1 MSLIER
7 VQSILLRPKQTWPVI
22 AAEPADVA
30 TIFGRYV
37 AILAAIPA
45 ICAFIGYTLVGAG
58 AFGVTYRLP
67 IATGLVQMVVGYL
80 LSLAIVYVLALIVN
94 ALAPTFGGT
103 KDMVAALKVVAYGST
118 AGFVGGVFSLLPM
131 LAWLGLLAS
140 FYSIYLIYTGL
151 PVLMRC
157 PPEKAGAYTAVV
169 VVCTILAMIVLGA
182 VSSLFISRGPM
193 GFGTTTVGGP
203 TLPGA
208 AGGGD
213 IQIKTPDGAT
223 VTINPSTMADM
234 AKRMEEASK
243 QMDSAQKSG
252 DSAAAGKAM
261 GDILGA
267 VTGSGNA
274 APIPA
279 ADLKAML
286 PESIGDMQRT
296 SIEAQGG
303 EAMGIAGSGAKA
315 SYAADDKR
323 AELSITDA
331 GGLAGLAAMA
341 GWAHMTMDKETDGKV
356 EKVYKDGGRTIHEE
370 YRKDGSHGEMAVILA
385 NGVVVAAEGS
395 RVDMATLKA
404 LVQGIDLAKL
414 EATKRVAKR

>member
-261 GDILGA
+261 GDILGV
-267 VTGSGNA
+267 VTGSGNVQ
-274 APIPA
+274 PIPA

-286 PESIGDMQRT
+286 PETIGELKRT

-303 EAMGIAGSGAKA
+303 EAMGVAGSAAKA
-315 SYAADDKR
+315 SYAAGDR
-323 AELSITDA
+323 HAELSITDT
-331 GGLAGLAAMA
+331 GGLAGLATLA
-341 GWAHMTMDKETDGKV
+341 GAANMTVDKETDGKV
-356 EKVYKDGGRTIHEE
+356 EKVYKDGGRTVHEE
-370 YRKDGSHGEMAVILA
+370 YRKDGSRGEMAVILA

-404 LVQGIDLAKL
+404 MVQGVDLAKL
-414 EATKRVAKR
+414 EATKRAAKR

>member
-30 TIFGRYV
+30 SIYSRYV

-315 SYAADDKR
+315 SYAAGDKR

>member
-1 MSLIER
+1 MNLIER

-22 AAEPADVA
+22 AAEPADA
-30 TIFGRYV
+30 ASIYSRYV
-37 AILAAIPA
+37 VILAAIPA
-45 ICAFIGYTLVGAG
+45 ICAFIGWTLVGGG

-67 IATGLVQMVVGYL
+67 IATGLVQLVVGYL

-94 ALAPTFGGT
+94 ALAPTFGGS

-118 AGFVGGVFSLLPM
+118 AGFLGGVFSLLPA
-131 LAWLGLLAS
+131 LALLGLLAS

-169 VVCTILAMIVLGA
+169 VVCAVLAMIVLGA

-315 SYAADDKR
+315 SYAAGDKR

>member
-30 TIFGRYV
+30 SIYSRYV
-37 AILAAIPA
+37 VILAAIPA
-45 ICAFIGYTLVGAG
+45 VCGFIGWTLIGG
-58 AFGVTYRLP
+58 GGFGVTYRLP
-67 IATGLVQMVVGYL
+67 IATGLVQLVVGYL

-94 ALAPTFGGT
+94 ALAPTFGGS
-103 KDMVAALKVVAYGST
+103 KDLVAALKVVAYGST
-118 AGFVGGVFSLLPM
+118 AGFVGGVFSLLPS
-131 LAWLGLLAS
+131 LALLLGLLAS
-140 FYSIYLIYTGL
+140 LYSIYLLYTGL
-151 PVLMRC
+151 PVLMRSA
-157 PPEKAGAYTAVV
+157 PEKAGAYTAVV
-169 VVCTILAMIVLGA
+169 VVCAVLAMIVLGA

-193 GFGTTTVGGP
+193 GLGTAVGPAG
-203 TLPGA
+203 LPG

-213 IQIKTPDGAT
+213 VQIKTPDGAT
-223 VTINPSTMADM
+223 VTINPSAMADM

-243 QMDSAQKSG
+243 QMESAQKSG

-267 VTGSGNA
+267 VTGSGSA

-279 ADLKAML
+279 ADLKALL
-286 PESIGDMQRT
+286 PESLGDMKRT

-303 EAMGIAGSGAKA
+303 EAMGIAGSAAKA
-315 SYAADDKR
+315 SYAAGDKR
-323 AELSITDA
+323 AQLSITDT
-331 GGLAGLAAMA
+331 GGLAGLATMA
-341 GWAHMTMDKETDGKV
+341 GWANMTMDKETDGKV
-356 EKVYKDGGRTIHEE
+356 EKVYKEGGRTVHEE
-370 YRKDGSHGEMAVILA
+370 YRKDGSQGEMAVILA

-404 LVQGIDLAKL
+404 MVRGIDLAKL
-414 EATKRVAKR
+414 EAAKRVAKR

>member
-22 AAEPADVA
+22 AAEPADA
-30 TIFGRYV
+30 ASIYSRYV
-37 AILAAIPA
+37 VILAAIPA
-45 ICAFIGYTLVGAG
+45 ICAFVGWSLVGGG

-67 IATGLVQMVVGYL
+67 IATGLVQMIVGYL

-94 ALAPTFGGT
+94 ALAPTFAGT
-103 KDMVAALKVVAYGST
+103 KNMVAALKVVAYGST
-118 AGFVGGVFSLLPM
+118 AGFLGGVFSLLPS
-131 LAWLGLLAS
+131 LSWLGLLAS

-157 PPEKAGAYTAVV
+157 PPEKAGVYTAVV
-169 VVCTILAMIVLGA
+169 VVCAIIAMIVLGA
-182 VSSLFISRGPM
+182 VSSLFISSGPM
-193 GFGTTTVGGP
+193 GFGTSTVGGP
-203 TLPGA
+203 ALPGA
-208 AGGGD
+208 AGSGD

-223 VTINPSTMADM
+223 VTINPSGLADM
-234 AKRMEEASK
+234 AKRMEEAGK
-243 QMDSAQKSG
+243 RMESAQQSG

-261 GDILGA
+261 GDVLSA

-286 PESIGDMQRT
+286 PESIGDMKRT

-315 SYAADDKR
+315 SYAAGDKR
-323 AELSITDA
+323 VQLSITDT
-331 GGLAGLAAMA
+331 GGLAGLATMA
-341 GWAHMTMDKETDGKV
+341 GLANMTVDKETDGKV
-356 EKVYKDGGRTIHEE
+356 EKVYKDGGRTVHEE
-370 YRKDGSHGEMAVILA
+370 YRKDGSHGEIAVILA

-395 RVDMATLKA
+395 RVDIATLKGM
-404 LVQGIDLAKL
+404 VQGLDLAKL

>member
-1 MSLIER
+1 
-7 VQSILLRPKQTWPVI
+7 
-22 AAEPADVA
+22 
-30 TIFGRYV
+30 
-37 AILAAIPA
+37 
-45 ICAFIGYTLVGAG
+45 
-58 AFGVTYRLP
+58 
-67 IATGLVQMVVGYL
+67 
-80 LSLAIVYVLALIVN
+80 
-94 ALAPTFGGT
+94 
-103 KDMVAALKVVAYGST
+103 
-118 AGFVGGVFSLLPM
+118 VFSLLPS
-131 LAWLGLLAS
+131 LAWLGLLAP
-140 FYSIYLIYTGL
+140 FYSIYLIYLGL

-169 VVCTILAMIVLGA
+169 VVCTIIAMIVLVA
-182 VSSLFISRGPM
+182 VALLFIDRGPM

-203 TLPGA
+203 MLPGA

-223 VTINPSTMADM
+223 VTLNPSGMAEM
-234 AKRMEEASK
+234 AKRMEEAGK
-243 QMDSAQKSG
+243 RMESAQQSG
-252 DSAAAGKAM
+252 DSAATGKTM

-286 PESIGDMQRT
+286 PESIGAMKRT
-296 SIEAQGG
+296 SIEAQAG

-315 SYAADDKR
+315 SYAAGDKR
-323 AELSITDA
+323 VELSITDT
-331 GGLAGLAAMA
+331 GGLAALATMA
-341 GWAHMTMDKETDGKV
+341 GWANMTMDKETDGKV
-356 EKVYKDGGRTIHEE
+356 EKAYKDGGRTVHEE

-395 RVDMATLKA
+395 QVDIATLKGM
-404 LVQGIDLAKL
+404 VQGLDLAKL

>member
-7 VQSILLRPKQTWPVI
+7 VQSILLRPKQTWPAI

-30 TIFGRYV
+30 TIYSRYV
-37 AILAAIPA
+37 VILAAIPA
-45 ICAFIGYTLVGAG
+45 ICAFIGYTLVGVG
-58 AFGVTYRLP
+58 AFGVSYRLP

-94 ALAPTFGGT
+94 ALAPTFGGS

-118 AGFVGGVFSLLPM
+118 AGFLGGVFSL
-131 LAWLGLLAS
+131 
-140 FYSIYLIYTGL
+140 L

-157 PPEKAGAYTAVV
+157 PPEKAGAYTTVV

-182 VSSLFISRGPM
+182 VSSLFISHGPM
-193 GFGTTTVGGP
+193 GFGTSTVGGP
-203 TLPGA
+203 TLPGG

-223 VTINPSTMADM
+223 VTINPSAMADL
-234 AKRMEEASK
+234 AKRMEEAGK

-286 PESIGDMQRT
+286 PESIGDMKRT

-315 SYAADDKR
+315 SYAAGEKR
-323 AELSITDA
+323 AELSITDT
-331 GGLAGLAAMA
+331 GGLAGLASLA
-341 GWAHMTMDKETDGKV
+341 GWAQMTMDKESDGKV
-356 EKVYKDGGRTIHEE
+356 EKVYKDGGRTVHEE

-395 RVDMATLKA
+395 RIDMATLKA
-404 LVQGIDLAKL
+404 MVQGIDLAKL